1 MVRVMKIFPRSED
14 DHSNCYRSDSKDES
28 DKSGNDA
35 FGVKIDDFYH
45 KYAPRIFRAQK
56 YAGLATNLRPAYFT

>member
-28 DKSGNDA
+28 DKSGNDSEQDSSGDQPDA
-35 FGVKIDDFYH
+35 SDKSENKQYLNNPLKKLEPKF
-45 KYAPRIFRAQK
+45 
-56 YAGLATNLRPAYFT
+56 